1 MNLGELV
8 FAPGMQYLPL
18 CGLLSGP
25 SSVDC
30 GGGSRALRD
39 AVGGRAG
46 LPAAMEPGP
55 SGRRVADGRL
65 QSLGCCGH
73 DRLQIAFVMAC
84 ARRPLQP
91 LHEQPVAVARRRTL
105 HAITSG
111 VPEVQGELP
120 GPRGVDARCP
130 KNRTNTLRT
139 PESWSHSSATLFC
152 RSSRCSSSPTR
163 AGGPA
168 PPARRCRRAGE
179 RSIQR
184 VRGARL
190 FARRRRE
197 AAAARRG
204 RWADR

>member
-91 LHEQPVAVARRRTL
+91 LHEQPVAVARQA
-105 HAITSG
+105 HA
-111 VPEVQGELP
+111 PRDHKRCARVQGELP
-120 GPRGVDARCP
+120 G
-130 KNRTNTLRT
+130 
-139 PESWSHSSATLFC
+139 S
-152 RSSRCSSSPTR
+152 
-163 AGGPA
+163 
-168 PPARRCRRAGE
+168 
-179 RSIQR
+179 
-184 VRGARL
+184 
-190 FARRRRE
+190 ARRRRE
-197 AAAARRG
+197 VPEEPNEHAANSGVLVAQQRHDAVLL
-204 RWADR
+204 